1 MISFKRSHI
10 LIAAL
15 SLLTAVVVVK
25 EVFPA
30 IVTTG
35 TSKKVQLRFVLRNV
49 QDFFKTV
56 ESSPGVPYIVPT
68 KRKFTI
74 TDITIC
80 NTDGDDQTNVP
91 TRVVLLTDVNQ
102 PTQTLIGDICVR
114 ADENVHINYTLGPVL
129 TAGQGLSIGNG
140 GGGAT
145 PLYVYISGYEEK
157 G

>member
-35 TSKKVQLRFVLRNV
+35 TSKKLQLRFVLRNV

-74 TDITIC
+74 TDITVC
-80 NTDGDDQTNVP
+80 NTDDDVAS
-91 TRVVLLTDVNQ
+91 RAVLLTDINV
-102 PTQTLIGDICVR
+102 PTQTLIGDICIR
-114 ADENVHINYTLGPVL
+114 PGENVHINYTLGPVL
-129 TAGQGLSIGNG
+129 TAGQGLSLGNSG
-140 GGGAT
+140 GSGT